1 MHILET
7 QDTEDD
13 GRRVSRVS
21 MGVTV
26 CAEQN

>member
-26 CAEQN
+26 YSEQH

>member
-26 CAEQN
+26 CTE